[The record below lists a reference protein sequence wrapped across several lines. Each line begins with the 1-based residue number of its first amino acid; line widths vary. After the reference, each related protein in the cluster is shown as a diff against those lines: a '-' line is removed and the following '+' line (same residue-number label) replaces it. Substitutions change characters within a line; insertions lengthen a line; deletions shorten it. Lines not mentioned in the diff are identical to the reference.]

1 MENKK
6 FMKISYGLTVCNE
19 HEEIKNLIEYLTA
32 RIDGNDEIIVVY
44 DQNRITPEVTTV
56 LEGYK
61 DKILSYPFNFQQNF
75 LENKNF
81 MNSKCTGDYIF
92 QIDADE
98 IPEESLIA
106 NLKTI
111 LEDNPVDLLTTPRKN
126 LVPGLTQEHIQ
137 KWRWNVNEKGW
148 VNWPDTQKR
157 IYKND
162 PNIRWTGHQIHGMVT
177 GYKTFADLPLEEEW
191 SIIHNKTID
200 RQEKQNERYTKIELK
215 QL

>member
-1 MENKK
+1 
-6 FMKISYGLTVCNE
+6 MKISYGLTVCNE

-32 RIDGNDEIIVVY
+32 RIDIDDEIVIVY
-44 DQNRITPEVTTV
+44 DQNRVTPEVMDV
-56 LEGYK
+56 LESNK
-61 DKILSYPFNFQQNF
+61 DKVIFYPFNFQQNF

-98 IPEESLIA
+98 IPEEFLIE

-137 KWRWNVNEKGW
+137 KWRWHVNERGW

-162 PNIRWTGHQIHGMVT
+162 PSIKWTGHQIHGMVT

-191 SIIHNKTID
+191 SIIHNKTIN
-200 RQEKQNERYTKIELK
+200 RQEQQNDRYTKIETGQLK
-215 QL
+215 

>member
-1 MENKK
+1 
-6 FMKISYGLTVCNE
+6 MKISYGLTVCNE
-19 HEEIKNLIEYLTA
+19 HEELKNLIEYLTA
-32 RIDGNDEIIVVY
+32 KIDSTDEIVVVY
-44 DQNRITPEVTTV
+44 DQNRVTPEVMNI
-56 LEGYK
+56 LESNK
-61 DKILSYPFNFQQNF
+61 DKVKFYPFNFQQNF
-75 LENKNF
+75 LENKNY

-98 IPEESLIA
+98 IPEEFLVE
-106 NLKTI
+106 NLKTV

-137 KWRWNVNEKGW
+137 KWRWHVNERGW

-162 PNIRWTGHQIHGMVT
+162 PSIKWTGHQIHGMVT

-191 SIIHNKTID
+191 SIIHNKTIN
-200 RQEKQNERYTKIELK
+200 RQEQQNDRYTKIETGQLK
-215 QL
+215 

>member
-1 MENKK
+1 
-6 FMKISYGLTVCNE
+6 MKISYGLTVCNE
-19 HEEIKNLIEYLTA
+19 HEELKNLIEYLTV
-32 RIDGNDEIIVVY
+32 RIDSNDEIVVVY
-44 DQNRITPEVTTV
+44 DQNRVTPEVMSV
-56 LEGYK
+56 LESNI
-61 DKILSYPFNFQQNF
+61 DKVAFYPFNFQQNF
-75 LENKNF
+75 LENKNY

-98 IPEESLIA
+98 IPEEFLVE
-106 NLKTI
+106 NLKTV

-137 KWRWNVNEKGW
+137 KWGWNVNEKGW

-162 PNIRWTGHQIHGMVT
+162 PNIKWTGHQVHGMVT

-191 SIIHNKTID
+191 SIIHNKTIE
-200 RQEKQNERYTKIELK
+200 RQEKQNERYTKIETGQIK
-215 QL
+215 